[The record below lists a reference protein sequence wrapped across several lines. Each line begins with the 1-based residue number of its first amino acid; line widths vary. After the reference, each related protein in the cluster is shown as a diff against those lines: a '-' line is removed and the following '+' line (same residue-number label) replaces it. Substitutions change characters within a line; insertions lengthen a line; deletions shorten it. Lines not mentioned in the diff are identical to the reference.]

1 METKRNLSKRAH
13 QERISSESRL
23 ARQRASMRALRA
35 LREKPKVFCTGLDVQ
50 VLFFHASKLPARVSQ
65 AKRYFLEDDIL
76 TAI

>member
-1 METKRNLSKRAH
+1 
-13 QERISSESRL
+13 
-23 ARQRASMRALRA
+23 MRALRA

-65 AKRYFLEDDIL
+65 AKRYFSEDDIL